1 VLDKF
6 NGDAWADAYADM
18 LGVDP
23 NLLIGGEQVMM
34 IRDARNQ
41 ALAAKEQQAAVHQQ
55 ALIAKDLSQAKTT
68 DPSALTNVID
78 MFSGYNT
85 P

>member
-1 VLDKF
+1 
-6 NGDAWADAYADM
+6 
-18 LGVDP
+18 
-23 NLLIGGEQVMM
+23 M

-41 ALAAKEQQAAVHQQ
+41 ALAAKEQQAAIQQQ
-55 ALIAKDLSQAKTT
+55 AVIAKDLAQAQTT
-68 DPSALTNVID
+68 EPSALTNVID

>member
-1 VLDKF
+1 
-6 NGDAWADAYADM
+6 
-18 LGVDP
+18 
-23 NLLIGGEQVMM
+23 M
-34 IRDARNQ
+34 IRTARNE
-41 ALAAKEQQAAVHQQ
+41 ALAAKEQQAAMQQQ
-55 ALIAKDLSQAKTT
+55 AVIAKDLSQAKTT